1 MSVQSASLIDALFAA
16 GRAEAGLGTDP
27 DNLHARALYE
37 RRKEPAEPVEMFVMY
52 AYDLRAER

>member
-16 GRAEAGLGTDP
+16 GRAEAWLGTDP
-27 DNLHARALYE
+27 
-37 RRKEPAEPVEMFVMY
+37 EPVEMFVMY